1 MTYNEKVKFVGEYL
15 EVVKDLKQ
23 WDRILEAKEA
33 PALQITQQLSPVTVS
48 GSGGGSKVEK
58 VAIEAYPALMKMR
71 EDEEKFR
78 NMKRQI
84 ETGIA
89 KIDRDSP
96 KNKRYIEFLTEAYIE
111 LKPRKALIASRWRY
125 NGRNGEKIARRYT
138 ALKRASI
145 KALEI

>member
-1 MTYNEKVKFVGEYL
+1 MTYNEKVKFISEYL
-15 EVVKDLKQ
+15 EVVRELKG
-23 WDRILEAKEA
+23 WDRVLEVKEA

-58 VAIEAYPALMKMR
+58 VAVEAYPALIKMR
-71 EDEEKFR
+71 ELEEQR
-78 NMKRQI
+78 HRMKCQI
-84 ETGIA
+84 EAGIA
-89 KIDRDSP
+89 KIDKAVP
-96 KNKRYIEFLTEAYIE
+96 KNKRYIDFLQDAYID
-111 LKPRKALIASRWRY
+111 LQPRKALIASRWRY

>member
-1 MTYNEKVKFVGEYL
+1 MTYNEKVKFISEYL
-15 EVVKDLKQ
+15 ESVRDIEQ
-23 WDRILEAKEA
+23 WERILEVKEA

-48 GSGGGSKVEK
+48 SSGGGSKVEK
-58 VAIEAYPALMKMR
+58 VAVEAYPALIKMR
-71 EDEEKFR
+71 ELEEQR
-78 NMKRQI
+78 HRMKRQI

-89 KIDRDSP
+89 KIDASIP
-96 KNKRYIEFLTEAYIE
+96 KNKRYIDFLQDAYIE